1 MLFVLQD
8 NSIQFS
14 KDMSQLYALPYAETT
29 GYLARAA
36 VNKVL
41 QGGALSPQDDD
52 VEDVHDDTCKVS

>member
-1 MLFVLQD
+1 
-8 NSIQFS
+8 
-14 KDMSQLYALPYAETT
+14 MSQLYALPYAETT

-41 QGGALSPQDDD
+41 QGGALSPQDGD